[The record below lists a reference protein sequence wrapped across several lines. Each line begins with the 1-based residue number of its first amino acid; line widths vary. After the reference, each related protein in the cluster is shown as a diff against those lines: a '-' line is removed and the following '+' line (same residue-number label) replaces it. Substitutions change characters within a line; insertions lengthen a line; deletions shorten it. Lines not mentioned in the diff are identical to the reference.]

1 MKMQLSHYYFCICI
15 SFGVLSNCLS
25 VRNGDYII
33 KHSNFS
39 QLAGHKIGLI
49 TDHIAIVDY
58 VHIIDWMHFAPESN
72 IELTTLFGPE
82 HGIRGT
88 SDAGKPVSNSV
99 DERTG
104 LPVYSL
110 YGNVSAPTTEML
122 KYVTALVYDLQDVG
136 ARFYT
141 YLSTLGLSM
150 QSAAK
155 KGIPF
160 FVLDRPNPIG
170 ATDKHAAG
178 WVLESGYRSFIGL
191 YPIPIAHALTVGE
204 LALMIKGEGWLDG
217 LQNLDL
223 RIIKMEGYTRGT
235 IFDSTNIPWISP
247 SPNIV
252 DLESA
257 FAYPGTGFFEAF
269 DKATEG
275 RGTLQ
280 PFKWVGAPW
289 VDSLELVTKLNSY
302 KLPGVVWHPTSF
314 IPQNISGMSTTPK
327 FLHQLVNGVRLE
339 ITDYEA
345 FLPVDTGVYLV
356 STFYNLASPSL
367 KPLLFNSASLAM
379 HTGNSRL
386 ISFLQNGTPPDQI
399 VLDWKDGLSRYLE
412 IRKRYLLYN

>member
-1 MKMQLSHYYFCICI
+1 
-15 SFGVLSNCLS
+15 
-25 VRNGDYII
+25 
-33 KHSNFS
+33 
-39 QLAGHKIGLI
+39 
-49 TDHIAIVDY
+49 
-58 VHIIDWMHFAPESN
+58 
-72 IELTTLFGPE
+72 
-82 HGIRGT
+82 
-88 SDAGKPVSNSV
+88 
-99 DERTG
+99 
-104 LPVYSL
+104 LPIL
-110 YGNVSAPTTEML
+110 E
-122 KYVTALVYDLQDVG
+122 QD
-136 ARFYT
+136 
-141 YLSTLGLSM
+141 
-150 QSAAK
+150 
-155 KGIPF
+155 
-160 FVLDRPNPIG
+160 
-170 ATDKHAAG
+170 
-178 WVLESGYRSFIGL
+178 
-191 YPIPIAHALTVGE
+191 
-204 LALMIKGEGWLDG
+204 
-217 LQNLDL
+217 
-223 RIIKMEGYTRGT
+223 
-235 IFDSTNIPWISP
+235 
-247 SPNIV
+247 
-252 DLESA
+252 
-257 FAYPGTGFFEAF
+257 FFEAF